1 MICLREVYLDNSA
14 TTRVCEEAAQK
25 ALEIMTEKY
34 GNPSSLHSK
43 GIEAQ
48 HELEA
53 ARKACA
59 DMLSADSGEIYF
71 TSGGTESNNTAL
83 FGAARALKRRGNRI
97 ITTAVEHSSVIEAAA
112 ELEKNGFEVIYL
124 EPDKS
129 GRINIDDLKKAVN
142 DKTILVSIMAVNNET
157 GAVQPIENA
166 GRIIHRA
173 APDALFHVDFVQG
186 FGKLPLKPKKLGID
200 LLSASSHKI
209 HGPKGAGILYIRKGA
224 RIIPLHYGGEQQKKL
239 RPGTEPVA
247 AACGMGAAVKALPD
261 MQSENAYIKDINMY
275 LREKL
280 SGIKNITINSGEE
293 CLPYILNFSA
303 VGIRSETMLHY
314 LEERNIFVSS
324 GSACAKGKKSHV
336 LKAMGLT
343 DKQSDSAVRVSFSR
357 FNSREDIDILVNEI
371 INANNTLARSV

>member
-1 MICLREVYLDNSA
+1 MIYLDSAA
-14 TTRVCEEAAQK
+14 TTAVLPSAARA
-25 ALEIMTEKY
+25 ALDAMTNMFA
-34 GNPSSLHSK
+34 NPSSLHSK

-209 HGPKGAGILYIRKGA
+209 HGPKGAGILYIRKGT

>member
-1 MICLREVYLDNSA
+1 MSA
-14 TTRVCEEAAQK
+14 RRHASMMATRFSYDVCRSARMTTDW
-25 ALEIMTEKY
+25 
-34 GNPSSLHSK
+34 P
-43 GIEAQ
+43 
-48 HELEA
+48 
-53 ARKACA
+53 
-59 DMLSADSGEIYF
+59 
-71 TSGGTESNNTAL
+71 
-83 FGAARALKRRGNRI
+83 
-97 ITTAVEHSSVIEAAA
+97 
-112 ELEKNGFEVIYL
+112 
-124 EPDKS
+124 
-129 GRINIDDLKKAVN
+129 
-142 DKTILVSIMAVNNET
+142 
-157 GAVQPIENA
+157 
-166 GRIIHRA
+166 
-173 APDALFHVDFVQG
+173 
-186 FGKLPLKPKKLGID
+186 
-200 LLSASSHKI
+200 
-209 HGPKGAGILYIRKGA
+209 
-224 RIIPLHYGGEQQKKL
+224 GGEQQKKL

-371 INANNTLARSV
+371 LNANNTLARSV